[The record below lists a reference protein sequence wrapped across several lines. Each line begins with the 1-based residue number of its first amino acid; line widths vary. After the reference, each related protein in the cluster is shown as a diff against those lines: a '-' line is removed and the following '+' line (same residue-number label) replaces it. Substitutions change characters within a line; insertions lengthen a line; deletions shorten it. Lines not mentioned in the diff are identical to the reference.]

1 MPKKYQQEIEE
12 ILRQAG
18 DLGTGDT
25 PLRPPKQGFVSQVWS
40 YFKQS
45 ISGSAL
51 SITPGRVMLGAVL
64 ILLAAL
70 VLNVATP
77 GFGIVGLLAWLG
89 FILFIVGYAMFFIKP
104 KPVEKRWRG
113 DVIQYDGESMWDRIR
128 KRFQS

>member
-12 ILRQAG
+12 ILQQAG
-18 DLGTGDT
+18 DLGTGGG
-25 PLRPPKQGFVSQVWS
+25 PSRPPKQGFVTMVWN

-45 ISGSAL
+45 ISGSPF
-51 SITPGRVMLGAVL
+51 SITPGRVMLGGAL

-70 VLNVATP
+70 VLNVTTGA
-77 GFGIVGLLAWLG
+77 GLVGLLGWLG
-89 FILFIVGYAMFFIKP
+89 FILLIVGYAMFFIKP

-113 DVIQYDGESMWDRIR
+113 DVIQFEDESVWDKIR